1 MGGSLDD
8 FDEVVRNDLPIAVD
22 SSLGSGLALVPPR
35 SLYFLCLG
43 CLLFSFDLLL
53 HVYDISQASRWF
65 LFGVAAMFIWNPVWI
80 MAVTAVEHKILQCS
94 VLAKLCIRF
103 AVLPPSG
110 LWLPFAIDLH
120 ANAPLWLLIFY
131 TSVVGVLANQVYSG
145 HLAWRRHS
153 HELDAVT
160 F

>member
-65 LFGVAAMFIWNPVWI
+65 LFAVAAMFIWYPVWI
-80 MAVTAVEHKILQCS
+80 MAVTAVEHKVLQCS
-94 VLAKLCIRF
+94 VCKAVHKICSFAPFGALASFRDRPARARSTMAFALLHVCWWRF
-103 AVLPPSG
+103 SAS
-110 LWLPFAIDLH
+110 
-120 ANAPLWLLIFY
+120 
-131 TSVVGVLANQVYSG
+131 GVLSTSS
-145 HLAWRRHS
+145 LAPTIS
-153 HELDAVT
+153 
-160 F
+160 